1 MSGAAQ
7 AWGVAM
13 HINKGKSGAV
23 VTVSHDGEKS
33 TVNKLP
39 LVNASSDVREQVFI
53 GLAADGAVIQMDAN
67 SQAINH
73 HDTFLAESY
82 VPYAYPYFDGDTHWY
97 SYDGDK
103 ESGEDRQACPSGGA
117 PMLVVRNTGESAE
130 IVKMICLGRG
140 HHVVAFSAPTATN
153 RAIPKLAF
161 VSNLLDGNIVVL
173 GNDPADAEH
182 YLQVIKIIDL
192 CEPDR
197 EKSGE
202 HCTPNNA
209 FPHGMAFSPL
219 TGKIYSLNN
228 GYASIVVIDPVSLE
242 IDSRLQMKMSSNLL
256 LSADGRYLIGK
267 GADRKGDPEHVM
279 GRISVVDVMSGNT
292 EATID
297 LPDIYPS
304 TYRFN
309 RDGSKLYVTT
319 AATGKGTQRENVK
332 MDLLQVYDTAA
343 LPEIKL
349 VKEVKVG
356 VADCGRRPLA
366 YIASADGPDRLYIP
380 NPTDGT
386 LTVLDGATDE
396 VLETIDIDEGDAKE
410 ITFSFWDGEVFGS

>member
-1 MSGAAQ
+1 MSNASQ
-7 AWGVAM
+7 AWKLSM
-13 HINKGKSGAV
+13 HINKGKAGAV
-23 VTVSHDGEKS
+23 VSVSHDGEKT
-33 TVNKLP
+33 TVNKIP
-39 LVNASSDVREQVFI
+39 LVNSESSEREQVFI

-67 SQAINH
+67 SQAIK
-73 HDTFLAESY
+73 HDETFLAESY
-82 VPYAYPYFDGDTHWY
+82 VPYAYPHYDGDTHWY

-103 ESGEDRQACPSGGA
+103 ESGEDRQACPTGGA

-130 IVKMICLGRG
+130 IVKMVCLGRG

-153 RAIPKLAF
+153 TAIPKYAF

-173 GNDPADAEH
+173 GNDPADAEL

-192 CEPDR
+192 CEADK

-228 GYASIVVIDPVSLE
+228 GYASIVVIDPLSLE
-242 IDSRLQMKMSSNLL
+242 IESRLQMKKSSNLL
-256 LSADGRYLIGK
+256 LSHDGRYLIGK
-267 GADRKGDPEHVM
+267 GADRKTDPEHVM

-292 EATID
+292 EASLD
-297 LPDIYPS
+297 LPDVYPS

-319 AATGKGTQRENVK
+319 AATGKGTQRENIK
-332 MDLLQVYDTAA
+332 MDLLQVYDTSA

-356 VADCGRRPLA
+356 IADCGRRPLA
-366 YIASADGPDRLYIP
+366 YIASNDGPDRLFIP

-386 LTVLDGATDE
+386 LTVLDGASDE
-396 VLETIDIDEGDAKE
+396 VLETIDIDDGDAKE

>member
-1 MSGAAQ
+1 MSNVSQ
-7 AWGVAM
+7 AWQIAM
-13 HINKGKSGAV
+13 HINKGKTGAV
-23 VTVSHDGEKS
+23 VSVSHDGEET
-33 TVNKLP
+33 TVKKATLINS
-39 LVNASSDVREQVFI
+39 ASDERELVFI
-53 GLAADGAVIQMDAN
+53 GVAPDGALIQMDAGDLE
-67 SQAINH
+67 INQH
-73 HDTFLAESY
+73 NAFVAETY
-82 VPYAYPYFDGDTHWY
+82 VPYAYPHVDGDTHWY

-103 ESGEDRQACPSGGA
+103 EAGEDRQACPSGGA
-117 PMLVVRNTGESAE
+117 PMLVVRNTGDSAE
-130 IVKMICLGRG
+130 VVKMICLGRG
-140 HHVVAFSAPTATN
+140 HHVVAFSAPTETN
-153 RAIPKLAF
+153 SAIPKLAF

-173 GNDPADAEH
+173 GNDPADTEH
-182 YLQVIKIIDL
+182 YLQVITIIDL
-192 CEPDR
+192 CEPEK

-228 GYASIVVIDPVSLE
+228 GYASIVVIDPASLK

-256 LSADGRYLIGK
+256 LSSDGRYLIGK
-267 GADRKGDPEHVM
+267 GADRKSDPEHVM

-292 EATID
+292 EAALD

-319 AATGKGTQRENVK
+319 AATGKGTQRENIK
-332 MDLLQVYDTAA
+332 MDLLQVYDTSK
-343 LPEIKL
+343 LPAITL

-366 YIASADGPDRLYIP
+366 YIASPAGPDRLFIP
-380 NPTDGT
+380 DPTDGT

-396 VLETIDIDEGDAKE
+396 VLETIDIDDGGANE
-410 ITFSFWDGEVFGS
+410 INFSFWSGEIFGS

>member
-1 MSGAAQ
+1 MGNASQ
-7 AWGVAM
+7 AWRVAM
-13 HINKGKSGAV
+13 HINKGKTGSV
-23 VTVSHDGEKS
+23 VIVSHDGAKTSVDKIPSINAKS
-33 TVNKLP
+33 D
-39 LVNASSDVREQVFI
+39 AREQVFI
-53 GLAADGAVIQMDAN
+53 GAAADGAVIQMDAN

-73 HDTFLAESY
+73 HDAFIAETY
-82 VPYAYPYFDGDTHWY
+82 VPYGYPHFGGDTHWY

-103 ESGEDRQACPSGGA
+103 ETGEDRQACPAGGA
-117 PMLVVRNTGESAE
+117 PMLVVRNTGDSAE
-130 IVKMICLGRG
+130 VVKMVCLGRG
-140 HHVVAFSAPTATN
+140 HHVVAFSAPTEINA
-153 RAIPKLAF
+153 AIPRYAF
-161 VSNLLDGNIVVL
+161 VSNLQDGNIVVL

-192 CEPDR
+192 CEPEK

-219 TGKIYSLNN
+219 TGKVYSLNN

-256 LSADGRYLIGK
+256 LSHDGRYLIGK
-267 GADRKGDPEHVM
+267 GADRKNDPEHVM

-292 EATID
+292 EASID

-319 AATGKGTQRENVK
+319 AATGKGVQRDNVK
-332 MDLLQVYDTAA
+332 MDLLQVYDTSA
-343 LPEIKL
+343 LPAIKL

-366 YIASADGPDRLYIP
+366 YMASEQGPDRLFIP

-386 LTVLDGATDE
+386 LSVLDGATEE

-410 ITFSFWDGEVFGS
+410 ITFSFWDGAITGS

>member
-1 MSGAAQ
+1 MSNASQ
-7 AWGVAM
+7 AWHVAM
-13 HINKGKSGAV
+13 HVNKGNSGAV
-23 VTVSHDGEKS
+23 VSVSHDGEKT
-33 TVNKLP
+33 TVDKIP
-39 LVNASSDVREQVFI
+39 LVSAESSEREQVFI
-53 GLAADGAVIQMDAN
+53 GLATDGSAIQMDAN
-67 SQAINH
+67 SQAIKH
-73 HDTFLAESY
+73 HDTFVAESY
-82 VPYAYPYFDGDTHWY
+82 VPYAYPHFDGDTHWY

-103 ESGEDRQACPSGGA
+103 ETGEDRQACPSGGA

-130 IVKMICLGRG
+130 VVKMICLGRG
-140 HHVVAFSAPTATN
+140 HHVVTFSAPTETNAT
-153 RAIPKLAF
+153 IPKLAF

-173 GNDPADAEH
+173 GNDPADAEQ

-192 CEPDR
+192 CEPEK

-202 HCTPNNA
+202 HCIPNNA

-228 GYASIVVIDPVSLE
+228 GYASIVVIDPISLE
-242 IDSRLQMKMSSNLL
+242 VDSRLQMKMSSNLL

-279 GRISVVDVMSGNT
+279 GRLSVVDVMSGNT
-292 EATID
+292 EAAID

-319 AATGKGTQRENVK
+319 AATGKGTQRDNIK
-332 MDLLQVYDTAA
+332 MDLLQVYDTSA
-343 LPEIKL
+343 LPAIKL

-366 YIASADGPDRLYIP
+366 YIASGAGPDRLFIP

-396 VLETIDIDEGDAKE
+396 VLETINIDDGNAKE

>member
-1 MSGAAQ
+1 MSNASQ
-7 AWGVAM
+7 AWNISM
-13 HINKGKSGAV
+13 HINKGSAGAV
-23 VTVSHDGEKS
+23 VSVSHDGEKTS
-33 TVNKLP
+33 VNKIP
-39 LVNASSDVREQVFI
+39 LVNADSSEREQVFI
-53 GLAADGAVIQMDAN
+53 GLAADGTVIQMDAN
-67 SQAINH
+67 SQAVK
-73 HDTFLAESY
+73 HDETFLAESY
-82 VPYAYPYFDGDTHWY
+82 VPYAYPHFDGDTHWY

-117 PMLVVRNTGESAE
+117 PMLVVRNNGVSAE

-140 HHVVAFSAPTATN
+140 HHVVAFSAPTSTN
-153 RAIPKLAF
+153 TAIPKQAF

-192 CEPDR
+192 CEADK

-228 GYASIVVIDPVSLE
+228 GYASIVVVDPISLE
-242 IDSRLQMKMSSNLL
+242 IDSRLQMKKSSNLL
-256 LSADGRYLIGK
+256 LSHDGRYLIGK
-267 GADRKGDPEHVM
+267 GADRKTDPEHVM

-292 EATID
+292 EASLD
-297 LPDIYPS
+297 LPDVYPS

-319 AATGKGTQRENVK
+319 AATGKGTQRDNIK
-332 MDLLQVYDTAA
+332 MDLLQVYDTSA

-366 YIASADGPDRLYIP
+366 YIASNEGPDRLFIP

-396 VLETIDIDEGDAKE
+396 VLETIDIDDGDAKE
-410 ITFSFWDGEVFGS
+410 TTFSFWDGEVFGS

>member
-1 MSGAAQ
+1 MSNASQ
-7 AWGVAM
+7 AWHVAM
-13 HINKGKSGAV
+13 HINKGSAGAV
-23 VTVSHDGEKS
+23 VSVRHDGEK
-33 TVNKLP
+33 TVVNKIP
-39 LVNASSDVREQVFI
+39 LVSAQSSEREQVFI
-53 GLAADGAVIQMDAN
+53 GLAADDAVIQMAAS
-67 SQAINH
+67 SQAIKH
-73 HDTFLAESY
+73 VDTFVAESY

-103 ESGEDRQACPSGGA
+103 ESGEDRQACPTGGA
-117 PMLVVRNTGESAE
+117 PMLVVRNNGESAE
-130 IVKMICLGRG
+130 VVKMICLGRG
-140 HHVVAFSAPTATN
+140 HHVVAFSAPTKTN
-153 RAIPKLAF
+153 AAIPKRAF

-173 GNDPADAEH
+173 GNDPADTEH

-197 EKSGE
+197 EKSGQ

-228 GYASIVVIDPVSLE
+228 GYASIVVVDPVSLE
-242 IDSRLQMKMSSNLL
+242 IDSRLQMKKSSNLL
-256 LSADGRYLIGK
+256 LSGDGRYLIGK
-267 GADRKGDPEHVM
+267 GADRKSDPEHVM
-279 GRISVVDVMSGNT
+279 GRLSVVDVMSGNT
-292 EATID
+292 ETALD

-319 AATGKGTQRENVK
+319 AATGKGAQRENLK
-332 MDLLQVYDTAA
+332 IDLLQVYDASA
-343 LPEIKL
+343 LPELKL
-349 VKEVKVG
+349 IKEVKVG
-356 VADCGRRPLA
+356 LADCGRRPLA
-366 YIASADGPDRLYIP
+366 YTASNAGPDRLFIP

-396 VLETIDIDEGDAKE
+396 VVETIDIDEGNAKE
-410 ITFSFWDGEVFGS
+410 ITFSFWDGELFGS